1 MKKARKG
8 FTLVELLIVIAIIAL
23 LGSMGLVSGKE
34 ANNIAEA
41 QKIVENFHIIG
52 AAMEMYYADN
62 NVAIAKGADVE
73 DGDYSAA
80 KLPTTIMKGL
90 AAYMKETSLLEVVA
104 EGSKATAGKSAISV
118 DGNQWWLCY
127 TLDAANTKLSNILA
141 NKAVQEG
148 FRKTPE
154 DLDELPVPEGAEEG
168 TKPTLNIYTADGT
181 SIYHFHAIHETLICG
196 AVK

>member
-62 NVAIAKGADVE
+62 NVAINKG
-73 DGDYSAA
+73 DGDYATA
-80 KLPTTIMKGL
+80 KLPETIMNGL
-90 AAYMKETSLLEVVA
+90 AAYMKDTSLLEVVA
-104 EGSKATAGKSAISV
+104 SEGTAKAGKYAISV
-118 DGNQWWLCY
+118 SGNQWWLCY
-127 TLDAANTKLSNILA
+127 TFDAANTKLSNILA

-148 FRKTPE
+148 FRKTPQ
-154 DLDELPVPEGAEEG
+154 DLDAIPKTGEQTEDTP
-168 TKPTLNIYTADGT
+168 NIYTADGT
-181 SIYHFHAIHETLICG
+181 SIYLR
-196 AVK
+196 VR